1 MLKIGILIQVCHIIY
16 NSQRSYSSNGHYQI
30 TIISLSRDVASHD
43 RTNPNTWIK
52 SQHATAYVA
61 PKEGRVVKMARK
73 AVIVSYRYR
82 GNPKKRRKCRNAFHH
97 QIFPLTNPNFPFGI
111 PSLLFLQ
118 HKFRYST
125 ATAFSPIFFYLFSIF
140 LQN

>member
-1 MLKIGILIQVCHIIY
+1 
-16 NSQRSYSSNGHYQI
+16 
-30 TIISLSRDVASHD
+30 
-43 RTNPNTWIK
+43 
-52 SQHATAYVA
+52 
-61 PKEGRVVKMARK
+61 MARK

-125 ATAFSPIFFYLFSIF
+125 ATALSPIFFIYFLFFTKLGFINQGVSPSYIFSNIWVFKICKFPISISRVIF
-140 LQN
+140 RFNCRVGGGFPITKKKKRGEQEAEDC